1 MELSSHVV
9 ANLDQWVENG
19 FIDIAQREVFAQ
31 LMENAVQDAYE
42 AGLMQSDDGY
52 DTGFDDG
59 FSEGLAEIETK
70 RDDWF
75 DQGYEAALMEHG
87 IEE

>member
-9 ANLDQWVENG
+9 SNLDQWVEDG
-19 FIDIAQREVFAQ
+19 FINIEQREAFAQ

-42 AGLMQSDDGY
+42 HGLVMSDDGY

-59 FSEGLAEIETK
+59 YSEGLAEIETK
-70 RDDWF
+70 RDEWF
-75 DQGYEAALMEHG
+75 EQGWAEALLEHG

>member
-9 ANLDQWVENG
+9 ANLDQWVEDG
-19 FIDIAQREVFAQ
+19 FIDIEQREAFAQ

>member
-19 FIDIAQREVFAQ
+19 FISVEQREAFAQ

-59 FSEGLAEIETK
+59 FSEGLAEIETN
-70 RDDWF
+70 RNDWF

>member
-1 MELSSHVV
+1 
-9 ANLDQWVENG
+9 
-19 FIDIAQREVFAQ
+19 
-31 LMENAVQDAYE
+31 MENAVQDAYE

>member
-9 ANLDQWVENG
+9 ANLDQWVEDG
-19 FIDIAQREVFAQ
+19 FIDIAQRESIAQ

-70 RDDWF
+70 RNDWF